1 MMTHMQ
7 NMQRETVY
15 DQVFDAQEHY
25 RILLDAMARPGTINV
40 LPRMSL
46 TTPPAIT
53 GAAALVGFALLNA
66 DVSFYADGEAAD
78 VVTRY
83 LVINTAARPESP
95 GEADFVFAAGTASA
109 ALLADMKKG
118 TLPYP
123 DEGATLV
130 ASVEALASEVQALGQ
145 ALGGKP
151 HLALTLEGPGVAGKR
166 TFFVTGVSSELVA
179 GLQQCNQEFPLGIDL
194 ILADPGHRIACIPR
208 SSRVEWSLSS
218 SL

>member
-1 MMTHMQ
+1 
-7 NMQRETVY
+7 MQRETSY

-25 RILLDAMARPGTINV
+25 RLLLDAMARPGTINV

-46 TTPPAIT
+46 MAPPALT

-83 LVINTAARPESP
+83 LVVNTAARPESP
-95 GEADFVFAAGTASA
+95 DKADLVFAAGTASEV
-109 ALLADMKKG
+109 LLADMKKG

-130 ASVEALASEVQALGQ
+130 ISVEALASEAQ
-145 ALGGKP
+145 ALGGRP
-151 HLALTLEGPGVAGKR
+151 YLALTLEGPGIRGKR
-166 TFFVTGVSSELVA
+166 TFFITGLSRELVS

-194 ILADPGHRIACIPR
+194 ILTDPGYRIACIPR
-208 SSRVEWSLSS
+208 SSRVEWSM
-218 SL
+218 

>member
-1 MMTHMQ
+1 MQ
-7 NMQRETVY
+7 TMQRETSY

-25 RILLDAMARPGTINV
+25 RLLLDAMARPGTINV
-40 LPRMSL
+40 LPRLSL
-46 TTPPAIT
+46 MAPPALT

-83 LVINTAARPESP
+83 LVVNTAARPESP
-95 GEADFVFAAGTASA
+95 DKADFVFAAGTASE

-130 ASVEALASEVQALGQ
+130 ASVEALAAEPQ

-151 HLALTLEGPGVAGKR
+151 YLALTLEGPGIRGKR
-166 TFFVTGVSSELVA
+166 TFFVTGLSSELVV

-194 ILADPGHRIACIPR
+194 ILTDPGHRIACIPR
-208 SSRVEWSLSS
+208 SSRVEWSI
-218 SL
+218 

>member
-1 MMTHMQ
+1 
-7 NMQRETVY
+7 MQRETSY

-25 RILLDAMARPGTINV
+25 RLLLDAMARPGTINV

-46 TTPPAIT
+46 MAPPALT

-83 LVINTAARPESP
+83 LVVNTAARPESP
-95 GEADFVFAAGTASA
+95 DKADLVFAAGTASEV
-109 ALLADMKKG
+109 LLADMKKG

-130 ASVEALASEVQALGQ
+130 ISVEALASEAQ
-145 ALGGKP
+145 ALGGRP
-151 HLALTLEGPGVAGKR
+151 YLALTLEGPGIRGKR
-166 TFFVTGVSSELVA
+166 TFFITGLSSELVS
-179 GLQQCNQEFPLGIDL
+179 GLQLCNQEFPLGIDL
-194 ILADPGHRIACIPR
+194 ILTDPGYRIACIPR
-208 SSRVEWSLSS
+208 SSRVEWSI
-218 SL
+218 

>member
-7 NMQRETVY
+7 HMQRETSY

-25 RILLDAMARPGTINV
+25 RLLLDAMARPGTINV

-46 TTPPAIT
+46 TTPQGLT
-53 GAAALVGFALLNA
+53 EAAALVGFALLNA

-83 LVINTAARPESP
+83 LVVNTAASPETP
-95 GEADFVFAAGTASA
+95 EKADFVFAAGKASA
-109 ALLADMKKG
+109 ALVTDMKKG

-130 ASVEALASEVQALGQ
+130 ASVEALASEAQ
-145 ALGGKP
+145 ALGGKSY
-151 HLALTLEGPGVAGKR
+151 LALTLEGPGIRGKR
-166 TFFVTGVSSELVA
+166 TFFVTGLNSELVA
-179 GLQQCNQEFPLGIDL
+179 GLQQCNEEFPLGIDL
-194 ILADPGHRIACIPR
+194 ILTDPGHRIACIPR
-208 SSRVEWSLSS
+208 SSRVEWTMSS

>member
-1 MMTHMQ
+1 
-7 NMQRETVY
+7 MQRETTY

-25 RILLDAMARPGTINV
+25 RLLLDAMARPGTINV

-46 TTPPAIT
+46 TAPPALT

-83 LVINTAARPESP
+83 LVVNTAAKPESP
-95 GEADFVFAAGTASA
+95 DKADFVFAAGTASE

-130 ASVEALASEVQALGQ
+130 ASVETLASEAQ

-151 HLALTLEGPGVAGKR
+151 YLALTLEGPGIAGKR
-166 TFFVTGVSSELVA
+166 TFFVTGLSPELVA
-179 GLQQCNQEFPLGIDL
+179 GLRQCNQEFPLGIDL
-194 ILADPGHRIACIPR
+194 ILTDPGHRIVCIPR
-208 SSRVEWSLSS
+208 SSRVEWSNKS

>member
-1 MMTHMQ
+1 
-7 NMQRETVY
+7 MQRETVY

-46 TTPPAIT
+46 TTPPALT
-53 GAAALVGFALLNA
+53 GAAALVGFSLLNA

-83 LVINTAARPESP
+83 LVVNTAARPESS
-95 GEADFVFAAGTASA
+95 EKADFVFAAGTASA

-130 ASVEALASEVQALGQ
+130 ASVEALASEEQ

-151 HLALTLEGPGVAGKR
+151 YLALTLEGPGIRGKK
-166 TFFVTGVSSELVA
+166 TLFVTGLVSELVA

-194 ILADPGHRIACIPR
+194 ILTDPGHRIACIPR
-208 SSRVEWSLSS
+208 SSRVEWSM
-218 SL
+218 

>member
-1 MMTHMQ
+1 
-7 NMQRETVY
+7 
-15 DQVFDAQEHY
+15 
-25 RILLDAMARPGTINV
+25 
-40 LPRMSL
+40 MSM
-46 TTPPAIT
+46 TTPPALT

-83 LVINTAARPESP
+83 LVVNTAARSDSP
-95 GEADFVFAAGTASA
+95 DKADFVFAAGTASK

-118 TLPYP
+118 SLPYP

-130 ASVEALASEVQALGQ
+130 VSVEALASEAQ

-151 HLALTLEGPGVAGKR
+151 YLALTLEGPGIAGKR
-166 TFFVTGVSSELVA
+166 TFFITGLSSELIT

-194 ILADPGHRIACIPR
+194 ILTDPGHRIACIPR
-208 SSRVEWSLSS
+208 SSRVEWSM
-218 SL
+218 

>member
-1 MMTHMQ
+1 
-7 NMQRETVY
+7 MQRETVY

-46 TTPPAIT
+46 TTPPALT

-66 DVSFYADGEAAD
+66 DVTFYADGEAAD

-83 LVINTAARPESP
+83 LVVNTAARPESP
-95 GEADFVFAAGTASA
+95 ENADFVFAAGTASA

-130 ASVEALASEVQALGQ
+130 ASVGALASEVQAP
-145 ALGGKP
+145 GGKP
-151 HLALTLEGPGVAGKR
+151 YLALTLEGPGIRGKK
-166 TFFVTGVSSELVA
+166 TFFVTGLSSELVA
-179 GLQQCNQEFPLGIDL
+179 GLQQCNQEFPLGVDL
-194 ILADPGHRIACIPR
+194 ILTDPGHRIACIPR
-208 SSRVEWSLSS
+208 SSRVAWSMSS

>member
-1 MMTHMQ
+1 
-7 NMQRETVY
+7 MQRETVY

-25 RILLDAMARPGTINV
+25 RLLLDAMARPGTINV

-46 TTPPAIT
+46 ATPPT
-53 GAAALVGFALLNA
+53 LSGAAALLGFALLNA

-83 LVINTAARPESP
+83 LVVNTAAAPESP
-95 GEADFVFAAGTASA
+95 DKADFVFAAGTASE

-123 DEGATLV
+123 DEGATLI
-130 ASVEALASEVQALGQ
+130 AGVEALASDAQ

-151 HLALTLEGPGVAGKR
+151 YLALTLEGPGVAGKR
-166 TFFVTGVSSELVA
+166 TFFVTGLSS
-179 GLQQCNQEFPLGIDL
+179 GLIAALQECNLEFPLGVDL
-194 ILADPGHRIACIPR
+194 ILTDPDHRIACIPR
-208 SSRVEWSLSS
+208 SNRVEWSM
-218 SL
+218 